1 MTACSCCCGDGQGSL
16 QNIDNKDAAADAVVK
31 KPKWEPM
38 EWEIREWYTLL
49 RENDIAMHEL
59 NIERS
64 IAKRKAFEAAE
75 AEEQRRREQ
84 EIINREKELA
94 DRQRELAARELEI
107 AEKEA
112 LLEIAI
118 RVNELNLE
126 QRFGGLE
133 RRLEALQIA
142 YKLRRNQNM
151 EIKRGSIDRI
161 DLCRDDETSSES
173 EESN

>member
-1 MTACSCCCGDGQGSL
+1 MKACSSCCYGDPGSL
-16 QNIDNKDAAADAVVK
+16 QKIDNKEENNDVT

-59 NIERS
+59 NIER
-64 IAKRKAFEAAE
+64 ANQKRKAMEVAE
-75 AEEQRRREQ
+75 AQERQRREQ
-84 EIINREKELA
+84 EIIDRENELA
-94 DRQRELAARELEI
+94 DRQRELATKELELE
-107 AEKEA
+107 EKAA

-118 RVNELNLE
+118 RVNELNME
-126 QRFGGLE
+126 RRFGGLE

-151 EIKRGSIDRI
+151 EIKRGSIDRV
-161 DLCRDDETSSES
+161 DL
-173 EESN
+173 